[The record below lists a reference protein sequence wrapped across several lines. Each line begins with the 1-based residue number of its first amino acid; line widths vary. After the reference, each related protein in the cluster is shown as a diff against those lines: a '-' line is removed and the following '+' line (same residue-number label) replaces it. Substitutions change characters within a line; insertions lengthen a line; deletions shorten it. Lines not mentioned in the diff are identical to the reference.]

1 MSKAIAKKGTNSA
14 ATTASSAYDTDCG
27 AGSDILI
34 PKILLMQGQ
43 SDMVLS
49 GGAAFAEYRN
59 SVTKEKL
66 GDVSTPV
73 KILPFFMFKNWIV
86 SKKDGERWVFDTIE
100 EYDPKVIHEWT
111 EQRDGEFFKY
121 EESINFYCLTED
133 SSLPIVVNFKST
145 SKRAGKSIYTQM
157 YVINKSMGKLP
168 FSTWFEL
175 TPVKETK
182 NGNTYAK
189 SSITL
194 SGESS
199 AAQQQNCKNW
209 FGIIKK
215 NNQDFKVDDSDHA
228 SSNAPA
234 PVDTSDVS
242 F

>member
-14 ATTASSAYDTDCG
+14 TTPSSSEYDTDCG

-49 GGAAFAEYRN
+49 GEAAFAEFRN

-66 GDVSTPV
+66 GDVNTAV
-73 KILPFFMFKNWIV
+73 KILPFFMFKNWLV
-86 SKKDGERWVFDTIE
+86 SKKDGERWVFHTIE
-100 EYDPKVIHEWT
+100 EYDPKVLHEWT

-121 EESINFYCLTED
+121 EESINFYCLMENVA
-133 SSLPIVVNFKST
+133 LPIVVNFKST

-157 YVINKSMGKLP
+157 YVINKSMGKIP
-168 FSTWFEL
+168 FSTWFDL
-175 TPVKETK
+175 KPVKETK

-189 SSITL
+189 SSITI
-194 SGESS
+194 GAESS
-199 AAQQQNCKNW
+199 SEDVVSCKNW
-209 FGIIKK
+209 FSIIKK
-215 NNQDFKVDDSDHA
+215 NNQNFKVDDSDQA
-228 SSNAPA
+228 VKAPPSDA
-234 PVDTSDVS
+234 DVS